1 MTSLLALGHFHLVIW
16 VISLSRLFSGLERGK
31 MSLGGRELLRDGWGG
46 GGIYPKTQNCLRRL
60 SEVFWIIDVLG
71 LP

>member
-1 MTSLLALGHFHLVIW
+1 
-16 VISLSRLFSGLERGK
+16 

-46 GGIYPKTQNCLRRL
+46 GGIYPRTQNCLRRL